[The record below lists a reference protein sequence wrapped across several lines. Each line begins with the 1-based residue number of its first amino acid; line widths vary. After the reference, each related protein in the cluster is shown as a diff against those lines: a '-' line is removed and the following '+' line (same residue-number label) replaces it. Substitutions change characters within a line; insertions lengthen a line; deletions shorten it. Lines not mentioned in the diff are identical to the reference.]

1 MKNARRAEPRPPE
14 LRHLRYF
21 VAVAEE
27 LHFGRAAARLHMSQ
41 PPLSMQIQALER
53 SLGVQLLARTQR
65 QVSLTRA
72 GEAFLRESVQ
82 ILSRLEAAG
91 RLAQRVSR
99 GEVGELAVGFVSLA
113 DYNVLPPMLRE
124 FRQRAPEVR
133 LALHESTTDRQL
145 EALAKGQLDVGFV
158 LPPVLDV
165 RIAYRPLHRE
175 PLLAALPARHPLA
188 RLRGPVP
195 MARLAD
201 QPFILFP
208 RDLASGLYDHIV
220 GLCRAAG
227 FSPRVDQEAVQMQ
240 TILSL
245 VSADMGVALIPAS
258 LVHLGRTGVTYKRLR
273 ETSPLTEIGIAW
285 RQEDSLATLQLF
297 LATAHR
303 LVPEGAV
310 SPP

>member
-1 MKNARRAEPRPPE
+1 MNTSRHSEPRPPE

-21 VAVAEE
+21 VAVAQE
-27 LHFGRAAARLHMSQ
+27 LHFGRAAERLHMSQ

-53 SLGVQLLARTQR
+53 SLGVQLLVRTQR

-82 ILSRLEAAG
+82 ILARLEAAG

-99 GEVGELAVGFVSLA
+99 GEVGELAVGFVSMA
-113 DYNVLPPMLRE
+113 DYNILPPLLRE

-133 LALHESTTDRQL
+133 LTLHESTTDRQL
-145 EALAKGQLDVGFV
+145 EALVQGQLDVGFV
-158 LPPVLDV
+158 LPPVQDV
-165 RIAYRPLHRE
+165 RLAYRPAHRE

-188 RLRGPVP
+188 KRRGPVP

-208 RDLASGLYDHIV
+208 RELATGLYDHIV
-220 GLCRAAG
+220 GLCRTAG
-227 FSPRVDQEAVQMQ
+227 FSPRVEQEAVQMQ

-258 LVHLGRTGVTYKRLR
+258 LVHLGRTGVTYKPLR
-273 ETSPLTEIGIAW
+273 ETSPVTEIGIAW
-285 RQEDSLATLQLF
+285 RRDDALATLQLF
-297 LATAHR
+297 LATAR
-303 LVPEGAV
+303 RFVPEGGEI
-310 SPP
+310 PP